1 MSLFSISV
9 FPLNTFPS
17 RLANAQLYVQQQ
29 SEDRSENRSG
39 NRSQRRPQNESE
51 KQSENQSE
59 NQSESYDGQA
69 GQFHTRGRRKCD
81 ASQRED
87 SRGEESRLDALMSRL
102 PDVSLRALTERV
114 LLDALIAGHED
125 DPAIDAVMDCKGEQS
140 ISVCIPA
147 HNEERTIGAIVS
159 VLRSELMVKRQL
171 VDEIIVMDDRSTDH
185 TAQVAHAA
193 GALVVSTNEVCVADG
208 PSQGKGDA
216 LARSIVA
223 ARGSIVVWID
233 GDLEAMAPCI
243 VARLVAPLL
252 LNPQAQLTK
261 GYFARRQADGSIAGG
276 RVTELVARPLL
287 RLCFPT
293 FVPPREPLSG
303 MCAIRRT
310 TAERLS
316 YERDFGV
323 DIGVVLDVYRK
334 HGRSAIIDVDLGEIT
349 HRHHDLSVLSVQ
361 ATAVARTILARAQH
375 PALAKL

>member
-9 FPLNTFPS
+9 FPLNTLPS
-17 RLANAQLYVQQQ
+17 RLANAQVQSQHQ
-29 SEDRSENRSG
+29 SRN
-39 NRSQRRPQNESE
+39 QPHTQPQTLLNSHAAPA
-51 KQSENQSE
+51 
-59 NQSESYDGQA
+59 SESVPVISDDVFVSAEVAHVDSMTDMTDMTSMMGV
-69 GQFHTRGRRKCD
+69 T
-81 ASQRED
+81 AS
-87 SRGEESRLDALMSRL
+87 L
-102 PDVSLRALTERV
+102 PEFSICALTDEP
-114 LLDALIAGHED
+114 LPGHDD
-125 DPAIDAVMDCKGEQS
+125 DPAIDAVMDCKGEHT

-159 VLRSELMVKRQL
+159 VLRAELVVKRQL
-171 VDEIIVMDDRSTDH
+171 VDEIIVMNDRSTDR
-185 TAQVAHAA
+185 TAQVAQAA

-233 GDLEAMAPCI
+233 ADLEDMAPSI

-252 LNPQAQLTK
+252 LNQQAHLTK
-261 GYFARRQADGSIAGG
+261 GYFARRQANGSVAGG

-310 TAERLS
+310 TAARLR

-323 DIGVVLDVYRK
+323 DIGVVIDVFRK
-334 HGRSAIIDVDLGEIT
+334 HGRAAIIDVDLGEIT
-349 HRHHDLSVLSVQ
+349 HRHHDLAVLSVQ
-361 ATAVARTILARAQH
+361 ATAVARTILARANH
-375 PALAKL
+375 PALAEV